1 MNINYN
7 LNLNYEIPELTN
19 KQNTVLA

>member
-19 KQNTVLA
+19 KQNKVLA